1 MDQYYAQWL
10 QTQWLAQAQGGFY
23 PPPAV
28 ENYEIPPPPPQYPPA
43 SVVATDFLDDTA
55 PPSTTDPSVMSA
67 PSVASAPPSP
77 ASQHSEEPYCAAAA
91 HQFQVLPS
99 DPNFNVKLNN
109 QVMPTMWEW
118 YTQKCPDN
126 LVSYVN
132 ERYPK
137 PFHAF
142 LMGPLKYDQSAALI
156 SPKPSSDRDKL
167 VSSGLYRISEAA
179 LATAGIYK
187 FLSESITEPTHLQAL
202 SALFQ
207 IIGSINFHAA
217 DTRRRIMLLPRLGQT
232 GTHNFLQYS
241 LPSDF
246 QYDSEVL
253 AGPELHKEFTAH
265 VENRKKAGAHRAR
278 ENYAPPA
285 KRARTDPLPPPARV
299 PKKDFRSSGRKQSSY
314 KKPAAPKE
322 KPFPKGPSNQRGA
335 SNRYVFRPLKG
346 GGLYGCQRVGGSYSR
361 PLDPVNSS
369 RGVCYPFLPPFPVR
383 CPGISPKSGWGIQNA
398 GDLNRSYQQGLRK
411 TSQPSSRAGS
421 IPHFLEKEKLRRTQT
436 YPRPDLTEQINPKVS
451 VQDGVHRL
459 SPVSS
464 RTGRLDGQAGPQRR
478 LFLSEDKAPRQEI
491 TTLLSRRETVRVPG
505 APKRVKIS
513 TVRLYQTVK
522 TSGGLPSEPRCQDN
536 YLPGRPMAN
545 CEQQRLA
552 SGASKT
558 SSECTIRPR
567 FFNKLEK
574 IGTRTVPVIG
584 IPGFHCKLPKD
595 DFRHQPGETGENP
608 EPVSPPVEQAN
619 SYRETNGQ
627 SPGLP
632 TSSRQGVSN
641 SSPTLQTTAVLQD
654 PFHRGTG
661 ETAPIRRSLGKAEK
675 SLPTSGSH
683 ISRSKTGD
691 PMVDR
696 QPKIHPPSTHPGTI
710 TRPGDLLRRE
720 PIRVGGLVLRRTNTG
735 NVDSSSIP
743 RAHKCARIQSC
754 NNSTRILLSPPETG
768 QSTSHG
774 RQQSYPVVHQQDGR
788 NQVKEIARIVAPNL
802 EASFGQ
808 ESNDP
813 CQVYPLSGKHGC
825 GPIFPED
832 SGQRINLEASTDS
845 VQPHSPEMG
854 NAGHRSVRQQ
864 GQQSS
869 REIPDLAPRPPSSRN
884 RCNAVELGQRT
895 PSLCVPSR
903 QHDLEGITEAEKTQ
917 ENNNDPHSTS
927 LDHETLVPNSVEP
940 ADREANPSRE
950 KPGPLAGPTA
960 SEARPTSVRTSEPSG
975 VEGFIRSC
983 QEQGFSLP
991 VSNLMAKRWSNS
1003 TIKTY
1008 NGAWKTWASWCES
1021 RQTDPVSATVVMLAE
1036 FLNEKHEQG
1045 AGRQY
1050 LGVLRSAVSM
1060 FSRKEGL
1067 AGIGSDPRISDL
1079 MKGIWREKPPRPKY
1093 NTTWSVDTILS
1104 YYSKENI
1111 PSKDL
1116 DLKGLTI
1123 KVALLL
1129 SINMIGRADDLN
1141 CLLAEN
1147 YAESH
1152 SKIELLLEKP
1162 QKQQR
1167 TGVLKPLSI
1176 YVQEDVNICPVAATL
1191 EYIHRTR
1198 EYRQRDDGMKR
1209 SLLFLSLDKR
1219 HMNVSNQT
1227 ISRWVLEGMRSAGV
1241 DVDTFKAHSIRGA
1254 SASTFYAQGKSLKSI
1269 IKRGRWRSHSVFR
1282 KHYLRKL

>member
-1 MDQYYAQWL
+1 
-10 QTQWLAQAQGGFY
+10 
-23 PPPAV
+23 
-28 ENYEIPPPPPQYPPA
+28 
-43 SVVATDFLDDTA
+43 
-55 PPSTTDPSVMSA
+55 MSA

-167 VSSGLYRISEAA
+167 MSSGLYRISEAA

-285 KRARTDPLPPPARV
+285 KRARTDPLLPPARV

-369 RGVCYPFLPPFPVR
+369 GGVCYPFLPPFPVR
-383 CPGISPKSGWGIQNA
+383 CPGISPKSGWGIHNA

-451 VQDGVHRL
+451 VQDEVHRL

-491 TTLLSRRETVRVPG
+491 TTLPSRRETVRVPG
-505 APKRVKIS
+505 APKQVKIS
-513 TVRLYQTVK
+513 TVHLHQTVK

-574 IGTRTVPVIG
+574 IGTRTVPVIR

-675 SLPTSGSH
+675 AYQQAAVISPEVKQEIQWWIDNLKSIPPAPIQELSLDLEIFSDASLYGWGAWCSGEPIQVTWTAAQSLEH
-683 ISRSKTGD
+683 INVLEFKAATTALEYFSRHLKRGRVRL
-691 PMVDR
+691 MVDNKAILWYINKMGGTR
-696 QPKIHPPSTHPGTI
+696 SRKLLELSLQIWKLALDRNLTIHAKYIPSAENKVA
-710 TRPGDLLRRE
+710 DL
-720 PIRVGGLVLRRTNTG
+720 
-735 NVDSSSIP
+735 
-743 RAHKCARIQSC
+743 
-754 NNSTRILLSPPETG
+754 
-768 QSTSHG
+768 
-774 RQQSYPVVHQQDGR
+774 
-788 NQVKEIARIVAPNL
+788 
-802 EASFGQ
+802 
-808 ESNDP
+808 
-813 CQVYPLSGKHGC
+813 
-825 GPIFPED
+825 
-832 SGQRINLEASTDS
+832 
-845 VQPHSPEMG
+845 
-854 NAGHRSVRQQ
+854 
-864 GQQSS
+864 
-869 REIPDLAPRPPSSRN
+869 
-884 RCNAVELGQRT
+884 
-895 PSLCVPSR
+895 
-903 QHDLEGITEAEKTQ
+903 
-917 ENNNDPHSTS
+917 
-927 LDHETLVPNSVEP
+927 
-940 ADREANPSRE
+940 
-950 KPGPLAGPTA
+950 
-960 SEARPTSVRTSEPSG
+960 
-975 VEGFIRSC
+975 
-983 QEQGFSLP
+983 
-991 VSNLMAKRWSNS
+991 
-1003 TIKTY
+1003 
-1008 NGAWKTWASWCES
+1008 
-1021 RQTDPVSATVVMLAE
+1021 
-1036 FLNEKHEQG
+1036 
-1045 AGRQY
+1045 
-1050 LGVLRSAVSM
+1050 
-1060 FSRKEGL
+1060 FSRKTLVKGSTWKLQRTVFNRIAQKWGMPVIDLFASRDNNQVERFLTWRPDPL
-1067 AGIGSDPRISDL
+1067 AVGTDAMQWNWDKEHLVYAFLHVS
-1079 MKGIWREKPPRPKY
+1079 MIWKVLQKLKKHRRTTMILIAPAWITRHWYPIPLSLLIERP
-1093 NTTWSVDTILS
+1093 
-1104 YYSKENI
+1104 I
-1111 PSKDL
+1111 PLGKNPD
-1116 DLKGLTI
+1116 
-1123 KVALLL
+1123 LLL
-1129 SINMIGRADDLN
+1129 DQQLQRQDLQVLGHLNLVAWKVYQILPGTRVFSPSVQSHGKKMVKLHHQDLQWSLENMG
-1141 CLLAEN
+1141 
-1147 YAESH
+1147 
-1152 SKIELLLEKP
+1152 
-1162 QKQQR
+1162 
-1167 TGVLKPLSI
+1167 
-1176 YVQEDVNICPVAATL
+1176 
-1191 EYIHRTR
+1191 
-1198 EYRQRDDGMKR
+1198 
-1209 SLLFLSLDKR
+1209 
-1219 HMNVSNQT
+1219 
-1227 ISRWVLEGMRSAGV
+1227 
-1241 DVDTFKAHSIRGA
+1241 
-1254 SASTFYAQGKSLKSI
+1254 
-1269 IKRGRWRSHSVFR
+1269 
-1282 KHYLRKL
+1282 